1 MSALLCV
8 LALGAFGL
16 ITTELG
22 VIGIL
27 PQLSQAF
34 GVPIQTA
41 GWLLSG
47 FALTVAIAGPAMT
60 LLFARVDRRTS
71 LCLVL
76 ALFVLSNLGS
86 AMAPSFGWLLAL
98 RVLPAFLHPVF
109 WSVAM
114 SVAAASV
121 PPERASRAVA
131 IVFAGMSAG
140 IVFGVPLASL
150 AASQAGW
157 SAAFLAF
164 AALNLLALAAHLLLP
179 RMPALGNRPLGEQ
192 LGVLRKGALWWNLA
206 LQVAMTAAVFSIYG
220 YMADYLKEVTELG
233 PRMIGAMLFLFGTA
247 GVGGT
252 LAAGR
257 LMGVHLTRTL
267 VMFLAAFAPVLL
279 LVFLFG
285 RLPAAAVILIP
296 IWGLA
301 HAAAVPLCHAIVLR
315 AAPEA
320 PEFSNSLFN
329 SFGNIGVA
337 LGTTLGG
344 FVIACFGIANL
355 PLASLALLAVA
366 ALILIVERAHH
377 RSLVSRSV
385 PRFHEHG
392 DMPFPPAS
400 RCP

>member
-1 MSALLCV
+1 MPALLYV

-22 VIGIL
+22 IIGIL

-34 GVPIQTA
+34 NVPVQTA

-60 LLFARVDRRTS
+60 LLFSRIDRRMS
-71 LCLVL
+71 LCLIL
-76 ALFVLSNLGS
+76 TLFVLSNMAS
-86 AMAPSFGWLLAL
+86 AVAPGFGWLLAL

-121 PPERASRAVA
+121 APERASRAVA

-164 AALNLLALAAHLLLP
+164 AALNFVALIAHLLLP
-179 RMPALGNRPLGEQ
+179 WMPALGKRSLGEQ
-192 LGVLRKGALWWNLA
+192 LGVLRKGTLWWNLA

-220 YMADYLKEVTELG
+220 YMADYLKTVTGLG
-233 PRMIGAMLFLFGTA
+233 PLMIGAMLFLFGVA

-252 LAAGR
+252 LVVGR
-257 LMGVHLTRTL
+257 LMDRRLTRTL
-267 VMFLAAFAPVLL
+267 AIFLAAFGPVLL

-285 RLPAAAVILIP
+285 RIPMATIVLIP
-296 IWGLA
+296 IWGLI
-301 HAAAVPLCHAIVLR
+301 HAAAVPLCQAIVLR

-329 SFGNIGVA
+329 SFGNIGIA
-337 LGTTLGG
+337 FGTTLGG
-344 FVIACFGIANL
+344 SVIASFGIANL

-366 ALILIVERAHH
+366 ASIFVVERAHQ
-377 RSLVSRSV
+377 RSV
-385 PRFHEHG
+385 VSTASPRFRKHG
-392 DMPFPPAS
+392 DLPLQPAS

>member
-1 MSALLCV
+1 MPALLYV

-34 GVPIQTA
+34 SVSIQTA

-47 FALTVAIAGPAMT
+47 FALTIAVAGPAMT
-60 LLFARVDRRTS
+60 LLFSRIDRKTS

-76 ALFVLSNLGS
+76 ALFVFSNIGS
-86 AMAPSFGWLLAL
+86 AVAPSFGWLLAL

-121 PPERASRAVA
+121 PPDRASRAVS
-131 IVFAGMSAG
+131 IVFVGMSAG

-164 AALNLLALAAHLLLP
+164 GALNLIALVAHLRLLP
-179 RMPALGNRPLGEQ
+179 PMPALGHGTFGRQ
-192 LGVLRKGALWWNLA
+192 LDVLRKGALWWNLA
-206 LQVAMTAAVFSIYG
+206 LQVVMTAAVFSIYG
-220 YMADYLKEVTELG
+220 YMADYLKEVTG
-233 PRMIGAMLFLFGTA
+233 ISARMIGAMLFLFGFA

-252 LAAGR
+252 LIAGR
-257 LMGVHLTRTL
+257 LIGVHLTRTL
-267 VMFLAAFAPVLL
+267 AIFLAMFAPVLL

-285 RLPAAAVILIP
+285 HILAATIALVL
-296 IWGLA
+296 IWGIV
-301 HAAAVPLCHAIVLR
+301 HAAAVPLCQAIVLR

-329 SFGNIGVA
+329 SFGNIGIA

-344 FVIACFGIANL
+344 SVIASFGIANL
-355 PLASLALLAVA
+355 PLASLALLAVGRA
-366 ALILIVERAHH
+366 DLRRRTCILRVADYPEW
-377 RSLVSRSV
+377 
-385 PRFHEHG
+385 
-392 DMPFPPAS
+392 PAFS
-400 RCP
+400 